1 MESDDLVGTLRL
13 PLDDPSVRVRAGVGD
28 EEPSER
34 RRREA
39 AECVQAW
46 LRAKQCHRRGVTL
59 HEAARARGLGPR
71 WLYLTLA
78 PTLTR
83 TRTLAPTLALA
94 LALTLTLALGPSLS
108 PSPGPRRPRS

>member
-1 MESDDLVGTLRL
+1 MEADDLVGTLRL

-39 AECVQAW
+39 AECVQAQ

-78 PTLTR
+78 PTLTLTLTLAATL
-83 TRTLAPTLALA
+83 TRTPTLTLALA
-94 LALTLTLALGPSLS
+94 LTRTKRWS
-108 PSPGPRRPRS
+108 